1 MQDEPVKLYLV
12 DDHRIFVEGVA
23 NLLSNVPGIRVAGWG
38 NSAAEALAWLQ
49 LHEADVLVT
58 DIEMP
63 VTTGI
68 ELARIVKEK
77 YPATKVIAL
86 SMFDKKEIVR
96 ELLGTGAEGY
106 LLKDIEKKELVEAIM
121 EVHGGAYYYSSSI
134 AGILMKTVVAKDL
147 LTAREKEII
156 KLIASEKSN
165 KEIAELLFISEHTV
179 EAHRKNIFRKTEAKS
194 IVGLIKYAY
203 ENKLL

>member
-1 MQDEPVKLYLV
+1 MQDDPIKLYLV
-12 DDHRIFVEGVA
+12 DDHTIFVEGVA
-23 NLLSNVPGIRVAGWG
+23 NLLGNVPGIQVAGWG
-38 NSAAEALAWLQ
+38 NSAEEALAWLQ

-63 VTTGI
+63 ATSGI
-68 ELARIVKEK
+68 ELTRIVKEK

-96 ELLGTGAEGY
+96 ELLSTGAEGY
-106 LLKDIEKKELVEAIM
+106 LLKDIEKKELVEAIT
-121 EVHGGAYYYSSSI
+121 EVHAGAYYYSSSI
-134 AGILMKTVVAKDL
+134 ASVLMKTVVAKDL

-156 KLIASEKSN
+156 RLIASEKSN
-165 KEIAELLFISEHTV
+165 KEIAGTLFISEHTV